1 MAPPSN
7 ASVNNVSN
15 QMMFEASYVGD
26 GGQPF
31 VSNTGNMMFDQSVDI
46 SRIPKGADES
56 MTSWVN
62 PMMQSDKMS
71 AFSKATP
78 GNWDNA
84 SLSSKYR
91 HKN

>member
-1 MAPPSN
+1 
-7 ASVNNVSN
+7 
-15 QMMFEASYVGD
+15 MMFEASYSND
-26 GGQPF
+26 QQF
-31 VSNTGNMMFDQSVDI
+31 TSNTPNMIFDQSVDI
-46 SRIPKGADES
+46 SRIPKNADDS

-71 AFSKATP
+71 AMSKPVTVS
-78 GNWDNA
+78 NWEGS